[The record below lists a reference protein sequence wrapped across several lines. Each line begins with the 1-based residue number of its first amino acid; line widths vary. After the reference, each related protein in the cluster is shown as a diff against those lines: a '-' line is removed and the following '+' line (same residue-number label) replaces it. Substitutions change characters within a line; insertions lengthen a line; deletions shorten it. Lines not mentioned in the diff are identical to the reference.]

1 MQEYSE
7 INIYIGLPKQINL
20 NKKFFNI
27 YTDIESK
34 PLSDFGKELNKIKNN
49 NYLLI
54 NGLPNIEENKKKYFY
69 FYNDSRFNGLIP
81 DENLFKRFP
90 NISITSKFLIKSINL
105 KKYLDLGL
113 LVSNK
118 AKISLI
124 IRQGDISQIFKSIGN
139 WIELI
144 NNIKIIGFAQNYLF
158 ENFHEN
164 KFLEDKGFLKT
175 PSINYL
181 EINYLKSIKENE
193 KNNFIDKKK
202 LRKKY

>member
-1 MQEYSE
+1 M
-7 INIYIGLPKQINL
+7 
-20 NKKFFNI
+20 
-27 YTDIESK
+27 
-34 PLSDFGKELNKIKNN
+34 
-49 NYLLI
+49 
-54 NGLPNIEENKKKYFY
+54 
-69 FYNDSRFNGLIP
+69 IP

-90 NISITSKFLIKSINL
+90 NINITSKFLIKSINL

-181 EINYLKSIKENE
+181 EINYIKSNE
-193 KNNFIDKKK
+193 KM
-202 LRKKY
+202 